1 MTESTDNQE
10 LLRIKFHSFTLGDV
24 DDVEIYAA
32 QPIYEWQQTPPGKW
46 AMAHARD
53 LTWRRD
59 LDINTMGHRITVYGY
74 LDPRLATEYIL
85 RYSGCTKA

>member
-46 AMAHARD
+46 VMQHAHDVSWQRV
-53 LTWRRD
+53 
-59 LDINTMGHRITVYGY
+59 LDPTVMGYRVTIYGY
-74 LDPRLATEYIL
+74 LEPLLATEYVL
-85 RYSGCTKA
+85 RYTGSKRP